1 MMDRIPVVK
10 IPVRS
15 GCSLTLPV
23 FLTESGKG
31 FHHRGQVMSLNT
43 QKKPVIPEHPGPTG
57 FVSLKES
64 SHCYVEVSIGNLLRL
79 LDRFRQ
85 FRQEVEDVRFDA
97 HVRHLKYGGF
107 GILVNGDDKGASLD
121 STQVLE
127 GAADAAPGK
136 PWVSRSGPKSRPGAI
151 SQTIWRPRWDG
162 SRIRQRPWRPLV
174 PGRSRYYPHL
184 RCRGRWRPV
193 HPPW

>member
-107 GILVNGDDKGASLD
+107 GILVNGDDKGTPLD

-127 GAADAAPGK
+127 RAADAACQVNLGFDGLTRSPDLARFLK
-136 PWVSRSGPKSRPGAI
+136 PFGIHDGTGAGY
-151 SQTIWRPRWDG
+151 G
-162 SRIRQRPWRPLV
+162 SAHGVR
-174 PGRSRYYPHL
+174 
-184 RCRGRWRPV
+184 
-193 HPPW
+193 